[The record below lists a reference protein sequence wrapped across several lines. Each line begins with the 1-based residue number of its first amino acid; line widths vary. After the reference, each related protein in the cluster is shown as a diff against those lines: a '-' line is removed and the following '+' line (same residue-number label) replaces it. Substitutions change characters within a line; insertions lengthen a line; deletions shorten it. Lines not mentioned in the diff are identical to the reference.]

1 MKIIKGTEQ
10 GVNWEIDESKF
21 NPIMISVYQI
31 DKPEVGETIIHQL
44 NIPSAIFGYDC
55 LDISIVNDKLDKLI
69 KKYAV

>member
-21 NPIMISVYQI
+21 NPIVISVYQI
-31 DKPEVGETIIHQL
+31 DKPEVGETITHSL
-44 NIPSAIFGYDC
+44 EYPNAIFGYDC
-55 LDISIVNDKLDKLI
+55 MDVSIVNNKLDELI